1 MATINKLNVT
11 ELDFD
16 QIKSNLKN
24 FLKSQSEFTDFNF
37 EGSGLNVLLD
47 VLAYNTHY
55 NALNAHYSLNEAFL
69 DSAQIRGNIVARA
82 KQLGY
87 IPRSILSPRA
97 TVSLVVTAGTDQNS
111 TAAGTLT
118 LPRGTKFQTNVQG
131 QSFNYILKD
140 ATSASYTP
148 ASGATNGTYSFSSLE
163 LVEGE
168 LRNLKYR
175 VDNDIE
181 SQKFQLS
188 DLNADT
194 STLRVRVQENENSEV
209 FDLYTQFESLKDV
222 DSTTKVYYLQE
233 NTSGFYE
240 IYFGDG
246 VNGFKP
252 SNNNIV
258 TLDYVITSGPDS
270 NNASFN
276 SNALQDTLSDGTN
289 TYPNTSTGGGT
300 AVTTITQ
307 SSGGTAQ
314 ETNES
319 VRFNAP
325 LAFATQNRAVTSDD
339 YATIIKN
346 GFPNIQA
353 ISTWGGEDN
362 DPVDFGSA
370 YISIK
375 PLTGNLLTD
384 AEKTQIKSL
393 LKGKN
398 VVSVVPE
405 IVDLEETLL
414 ELDVFIKYNPNLT
427 DRTSAEVQSVVNDTI
442 SDYDFNQLN
451 RFDGVFRHSEILG
464 QIVSS
469 EPSIT
474 SANVRPRMFQNITPN
489 ISAVITFDGSSSS
502 VVSLANNTITLSV
515 SEAANFADGDKIT
528 YVVPNGTVIGNL
540 VDGRE
545 YFVRDKTTTSLKL
558 SETLGGNPVS
568 LGALGSAAGHQL
580 KASTADNN
588 FTLSFAEPF
597 FNTGNSTNFI
607 LSSSKFRLNTD
618 PNTDVQFGDIP
629 IAGSVNRQ
637 VIVYKV
643 VDGANITVIDD
654 AGTLD
659 ITNGKITLKGF
670 VPNTTDVI
678 RLTVVPD
685 ALDIAPVRNQLLN
698 IDQARIT
705 TVVEVDTV
713 AVSGTS
719 GTINYNTNRRIK

>member
-1 MATINKLNVT
+1 MAKTNKLNVT

-118 LPRGTKFQTNVQG
+118 LPRGTKFTTSVQG

-148 ASGATNGTYSFSSLE
+148 ASGATNGTYTFSSLE

-168 LRNLKYR
+168 LRSLKYR

-188 DLNADT
+188 DNNADT
-194 STLRVRVQENENSEV
+194 STLRVRVQESETSTS

-233 NTSGFYE
+233 NTSGFFE

-252 SNNNIV
+252 SNDNIV
-258 TLDYVITSGPDS
+258 TLDYIVTNGDES
-270 NNASFN
+270 NNATSFSLVDTPNDGAN
-276 SNALQDTLSDGTN
+276 SYSNNSI
-289 TYPNTSTGGGT
+289 
-300 AVTTITQ
+300 TTITN
-307 SSGGTAQ
+307 SAGGVDA
-314 ETNES
+314 ETIES

-325 LAFATQNRAVTSDD
+325 LAFATQGRAVTSDD

-346 GFPNIQA
+346 GFANIQA

-384 AEKTQIKSL
+384 SEKTQIKSL

-405 IVDLEETLL
+405 IVDLEQTSI

-427 DRTSAEVQSVVNDTI
+427 DRTSAEVKSVVSDTI

-451 RFDGVFRHSEILG
+451 KFDGVFRHSEILG
-464 QIVSS
+464 QIVNS

-474 SANVRPRMFQNITPN
+474 SANVRPRMFQEITPN
-489 ISAVITFDGSSSS
+489 ISASISFDGSSNS
-502 VVSLANNTITLSV
+502 VVDDANDTITLSV
-515 SEAANFADGDKIT
+515 TNAANFADGDKVT
-528 YVVPNGTVIGNL
+528 YILTNGTAIGGLENN
-540 VDGRE
+540 RE
-545 YFVRDKTTTSLKL
+545 YFVRDKTTTTLKL
-558 SETLGGNPVS
+558 SETLYGNPVNIT
-568 LGALGSAAGHQL
+568 GLGSQADGHAL
-580 KASTADNN
+580 KATIADNN
-588 FTLSFAEPF
+588 FTLTFAEPF
-597 FNTGNSTNFI
+597 FSTGSSTDFI
-607 LSSSKFRLNTD
+607 LTSSAFSLATD
-618 PNTDVQFGDIP
+618 PNTQVFFGDKP
-629 IAGSVNRQ
+629 ITGSTDRQ
-637 VIVYKV
+637 IFIFKV
-643 VDGANITVIDD
+643 VDGNNVVVVGD

-659 ITNGKITLKGF
+659 VVNGKINLKGF
-670 VPNTTDVI
+670 VPSTNATI
-678 RLTVVPD
+678 RLTVVPNS
-685 ALDIAPVRNQLLN
+685 LDIAPVRNQLLK
-698 IDQARIT
+698 IDPSRT
-705 TVVEVDTV
+705 TSVIEVDTV

-719 GTINYNTNRRIK
+719 GTIDYNTNQRIK

>member
-1 MATINKLNVT
+1 MAKINKLNVT

-16 QIKSNLKN
+16 QIKKNLKN

-37 EGSGLNVLLD
+37 DGSGLNVLLD

-87 IPRSILSPRA
+87 IPRSVLSPRA
-97 TVSLVVTAGTDQNS
+97 NVSAVVNVDVSQEGTATGV
-111 TAAGTLT
+111 LT
-118 LPRGTKFQTNVQG
+118 LPRGTKFQTSVDG
-131 QSFNYILKD
+131 TTFTYVVKD
-140 ATSASYTP
+140 ATSAEI
-148 ASGATNGTYSFSSLE
+148 SGVSGSKTYNFSNIG

-168 LRNLKYR
+168 LRTLKYR

-188 DLNADT
+188 DNNADT
-194 STLRVRVQENENSEV
+194 STLRVRVQESETSTS

-233 NTSGFYE
+233 NTSGFFE

-252 SNNNIV
+252 SNDNIV
-258 TLDYVITSGPDS
+258 TLDYIVTNGDES
-270 NNASFN
+270 NNATSFSLVDTPNDGAN
-276 SNALQDTLSDGTN
+276 SYSNNSI
-289 TYPNTSTGGGT
+289 
-300 AVTTITQ
+300 TTITN
-307 SSGGTAQ
+307 SAGGVDA
-314 ETNES
+314 ETIES

-325 LAFATQNRAVTSDD
+325 LAFATQGRAVTSDD

-346 GFPNIQA
+346 GFANIQA

-384 AEKTQIKSL
+384 SEKTQIKSL

-405 IVDLEETLL
+405 IVDLEQTSI

-427 DRTSAEVQSVVNDTI
+427 DRTSAEVKSVVSDTI

-451 RFDGVFRHSEILG
+451 KFDGVFRHSEILG
-464 QIVSS
+464 QIVNS

-474 SANVRPRMFQNITPN
+474 SANVRPRMFQEITPN
-489 ISAVITFDGSSSS
+489 ISASISFDGSSNS
-502 VVSLANNTITLSV
+502 VVDVPNDTITLSV
-515 SEAANFADGDKIT
+515 TNAANFADGDKVT
-528 YVVPNGTVIGNL
+528 YILTNGTAIGGLENN
-540 VDGRE
+540 RE
-545 YFVRDKTTTSLKL
+545 YFVRDKTTTTLKL
-558 SETLGGNPVS
+558 SETLYGNPVNIT
-568 LGALGSAAGHQL
+568 GLGSQADGHAL
-580 KASTADNN
+580 KATIADNN
-588 FTLSFAEPF
+588 FTLTFAEPF
-597 FNTGNSTNFI
+597 FSTGSSTDFI
-607 LSSSKFRLNTD
+607 LTSSAFSLATD
-618 PNTDVQFGDIP
+618 PNTQVFFGDKP
-629 IAGSVNRQ
+629 ITGSTDRQ
-637 VIVYKV
+637 IFIFKV
-643 VDGANITVIDD
+643 VDGNNVVVVGD

-659 ITNGKITLKGF
+659 VVNGKINLKGF
-670 VPNTTDVI
+670 VPSTNATI
-678 RLTVVPD
+678 RLTVVPNS
-685 ALDIAPVRNQLLN
+685 LDIAPVRNQLLK
-698 IDQARIT
+698 IDPSRT
-705 TVVEVDTV
+705 TSVIEVDTV

-719 GTINYNTNRRIK
+719 GTIDYNTNQRIK